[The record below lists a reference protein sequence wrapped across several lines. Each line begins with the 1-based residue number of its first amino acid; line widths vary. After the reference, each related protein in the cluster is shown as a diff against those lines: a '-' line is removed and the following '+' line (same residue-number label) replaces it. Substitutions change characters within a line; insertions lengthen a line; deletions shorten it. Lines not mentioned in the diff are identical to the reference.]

1 MRIIRG
7 GLRGVRFIRGII
19 SGAVLISG
27 AFGVNAY
34 MNQEN
39 ELSVDDIIQVVDSKA
54 FNHGGLLHASGS
66 LKNISD
72 IDDIKVTLTIE
83 FLDKDENVIKSVEE
97 TNNDLDAGEIWN
109 FDVASLA
116 KNAQY
121 YSISDIEIEYR

>member
-1 MRIIRG
+1 MRVIQS
-7 GLRGVRFIRGII
+7 GLRGVRLVRGII

-39 ELSVDDIIQVVDSKA
+39 ELSVSDVIQVVDSKA

-72 IDDIKVTLTIE
+72 IDDVKVTLTVD

-97 TNNDLDAGEIWN
+97 TNNDLDSGEIWN

-116 KNAQY
+116 GSAEY
-121 YSISDIEIEYR
+121 YSISNIEIEYR